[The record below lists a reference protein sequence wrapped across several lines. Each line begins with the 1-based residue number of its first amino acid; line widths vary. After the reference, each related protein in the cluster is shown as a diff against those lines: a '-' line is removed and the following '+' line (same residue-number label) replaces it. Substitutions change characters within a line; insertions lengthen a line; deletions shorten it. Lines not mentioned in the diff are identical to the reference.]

1 MTLAIRVGNTAA
13 DDMRFLL
20 RLIRSLFSRQA
31 LLFALRA
38 AVILSMSFAMAFG
51 FLAGSSGPGANYDP
65 YLFAVGTSA
74 LFGAACGAIALLVAS
89 RLTLRARLRAAA
101 EHSEELADRNWELK
115 ESEERAKSFLEAQG
129 DVIARRDGEGRI
141 TFVNDAFCALVGA
154 ARETLIGST
163 FKPDVIEQGAT
174 ALKPDGTR
182 VHDQRIAGRD
192 GTRWIAW
199 RDVVVGPGGQ
209 ADAADGAERDAE
221 VQSVGRDVTDRVE
234 AERALCEARDQAE
247 AASRAKSRFLAMV
260 SHEIRTPLNGIIG
273 MADLL
278 LDTSLTPEQATYA
291 KAVKTSGDTL
301 LSLIAEIL
309 DFSRIEA
316 GRLDLDPR
324 AFDLAVLLEDIIEL
338 VAPRAQSKGLEIA
351 CDLDDGL
358 PRRLIGDATRLRQ
371 VLLNLASN
379 AIKFTEA
386 GGAAILVQ
394 AGGRPDEVSFVVRD
408 TGIGIAA
415 AEQSRIFGEFEQV
428 DTGAARRFSGTGL
441 GLAISKRII
450 ERMGGSI
457 AVESTPGAGATFR
470 VTVALPGAQAPSAQA
485 ESPPPAPDLAGMAVL
500 LASASVIEAPL
511 VARRLARWGAQARTV
526 ADPQAVAAALSEPS
540 SQPSSG
546 RSPLRPWGALLV
558 DHALGPEACRRLA
571 GAAAGT
577 VARRIVL
584 ITPAERS
591 ELPALQ
597 VAGFNGYLVKPIR
610 AASLAARLGSLG
622 GESLDSERPDAQRV
636 DAELVGAEPDDP
648 DRAASRPQAL
658 AAGPSTAGALAILIA
673 EDNEINALLARA
685 LLARLG
691 HRPTVAPN
699 GDAAFDAWLAA
710 RTAGTPYDLVLM
722 DVHMPASDGIAAT
735 RRIRAAEAEGP
746 RTPII
751 ALTADALSEDRD
763 ACVKAGMDGFLS
775 KPLDRER
782 LADVLATL
790 RHPRLAA

>member
-1 MTLAIRVGNTAA
+1 
-13 DDMRFLL
+13 MRSQL
-20 RLIRSLFSRQA
+20 RLIRLLFSRQA
-31 LLFALRA
+31 ILFVLRA

-51 FLAGSSGPGANYDP
+51 FLAGSSGPWANYDP

-74 LFGAACGAIALLVAS
+74 LFGAACGGIALLVAS
-89 RLTLRARLRAAA
+89 RLALRAQLRAAA
-101 EHSEELADRNWELK
+101 ERIEELADRNWELK
-115 ESEERAKSFLEAQG
+115 EIEERAKSFLEAQG
-129 DVIARRDGEGRI
+129 DVIVRRDGDGRV

-154 ARETLIGST
+154 SRAALIGSAL
-163 FKPDVIEQGAT
+163 PPVIIEQGAT
-174 ALKPDGTR
+174 ALNPDGTR
-182 VHDQRIAGRD
+182 VHDQKIAGRD
-192 GTRWIAW
+192 GARWIAW
-199 RDVVVGPGGQ
+199 RDVAVRPAGRS
-209 ADAADGAERDAE
+209 DAAGGAMLGAE

-234 AERALCEARDQAE
+234 AERALCDARDQAE

-291 KAVKTSGDTL
+291 KAVKSSGDTL

-324 AFDLAVLLEDIIEL
+324 VFDLAALLEDIIEL
-338 VAPRAQSKGLEIA
+338 VAPRAQAKGLEIA
-351 CDLDDGL
+351 ADLEDEL
-358 PRRLIGDATRLRQ
+358 PRHLIGDATRLRQ
-371 VLLNLASN
+371 VLLNLAGN

-408 TGIGIAA
+408 TGIGIAPD
-415 AEQSRIFGEFEQV
+415 EQGRIFGEFEQV
-428 DTGAARRFSGTGL
+428 DTGAARRYSGTGL

-457 AVESTPGAGATFR
+457 AVESAPGAGSTFR
-470 VTVALPGAQAPSAQA
+470 VTLALPAAPEERPAPA
-485 ESPPPAPDLAGMAVL
+485 PAPDLAGTAVL
-500 LASASVIEAPL
+500 IASASAIEAPL
-511 VARRLARWGAQARTV
+511 LARRLTRWGAQARTA
-526 ADPQAVAAALSEPS
+526 ADPQAAAAALAERSSQRS
-540 SQPSSG
+540 SQP
-546 RSPLRPWGALLV
+546 PWDALLV

-571 GAAAGT
+571 GAAAAT

-584 ITPAERS
+584 ITPAERP

-597 VAGFNGYLVKPIR
+597 AAGFNGYLVKPIR
-610 AASLAARLGSLG
+610 AASLAARLSSQSPSL
-622 GESLDSERPDAQRV
+622 ERPDSERPDARRL
-636 DAELVGAEPDDP
+636 DAQSLDAQSLGSEPNDLG
-648 DRAASRPQAL
+648 RAAGRQQAPAVGPG
-658 AAGPSTAGALAILIA
+658 AAGSLAILIA

-691 HRPTVAPN
+691 HRPTLAPN
-699 GDAAFDAWLAA
+699 GAAAFEAWHAA
-710 RTAGTPYDLVLM
+710 RAAGTPYDLVLM
-722 DVHMPASDGIAAT
+722 DVHMPASDGIEAT
-735 RRIRAAEAEGP
+735 RRIRAAEAQGP

-763 ACVKAGMDGFLS
+763 ACLKSGMDGFLT

-782 LADVLATL
+782 LADVLAAL
-790 RHPRLAA
+790 GRPRLAA